1 MFALLMNE
9 MVRKVHRHASFHNV
23 HLSLHINNI
32 VSISVTLNYLERAT
46 VRCASCT
53 SLPANDF
60 SDFGRNPILHVRHPD
75 FPGARC
81 VSDHFVGNGEFDT
94 AVKSH
99 VLRVGR
105 ATTNTVIVR
114 NYDNLRTP

>member
-1 MFALLMNE
+1 M
-9 MVRKVHRHASFHNV
+9 
-23 HLSLHINNI
+23 HLSLHINDT
-32 VSISVTLNYLERAT
+32 VSLNYLERAT

-53 SLPANDF
+53 SLPANDL

-75 FPGARC
+75 FPRARC

-99 VLRVGR
+99 VLIVNIWVGR
-105 ATTNTVIVR
+105 DTTNTVIVR
-114 NYDNLRTP
+114 NYCNLGPLERK

>member
-1 MFALLMNE
+1 M
-9 MVRKVHRHASFHNV
+9 
-23 HLSLHINNI
+23 HLSLHINDT
-32 VSISVTLNYLERAT
+32 VSLNYLERAT

-53 SLPANDF
+53 SLPANDL

-75 FPGARC
+75 FPGARG
-81 VSDHFVGNGEFDT
+81 VSDHFVGNGEFDA

-99 VLRVGR
+99 VLIVNIGTGVGR

-114 NYDNLRTP
+114 NYCNFGAP

>member
-1 MFALLMNE
+1 M
-9 MVRKVHRHASFHNV
+9 
-23 HLSLHINNI
+23 HLSLLITDI

-53 SLPANDF
+53 SLPANDL

-75 FPGARC
+75 FPSTGG

-99 VLRVGR
+99 VLIVRVGR
-105 ATTNTVIVR
+105 DTTNTVIK
-114 NYDNLRTP
+114 LL